1 MKLNVLAFFA
11 LISLPFSIA
20 AETRTPL
27 HEEWQLQ
34 SGCKTTADGASIS
47 AAQFATDGWLKISVP
62 STVLAAQVKAGVLPD
77 PYFGSNLRQIPGTT
91 YPVGQNFANL
101 PMSPDSPYACAWWYR
116 KQFAAPA
123 LAAKDNRLW
132 LHFGGI
138 NYRGEIWINGK
149 KIADSS
155 AVSGAYRTYD
165 FDVTDAVIPGKPNA
179 LAVKTTAPT
188 EKDLGINWVDWNPC
202 PPDKDMGLW
211 GAVDLVET
219 GPVTVR
225 SPLAITHFSD
235 GSLNRADLTVYA
247 ELHNSTSNPIKG
259 VLSGTA
265 AGAKF
270 EKPVE
275 LAAHED
281 QTVVFSPEQF
291 PALRIQNPK
300 PWWPRQMGEP
310 HLERLTVTFS
320 AQGHAIDEQ
329 SVNFGIREVTSE
341 LTANGSRLFRVNGK
355 PILIRGAGWSQDM
368 LLRTDENRLRSQF
381 DLVQDMN
388 LNTIRLEGKLETEDF
403 FRLADERGILVML
416 GWCCCDHWEHWKDW
430 TPQDLTIAT
439 QSLRSQMLRLRHHA
453 SLLVWLNGSDNPPIP
468 EVEKAYLQ
476 VESDTHWPNP
486 ILSSAT
492 GAVTPVTGESGVKMT
507 GPYDY
512 VAPSYWYYATHY
524 GGAIGYNTETSPGPA
539 ISSLASR
546 KLFLPDP
553 EAWPPSATWSLHYGG
568 GEFKDLKVFDAAM
581 EAVYAKP
588 LSAADYE
595 RMAHTM
601 EYDSERA
608 MYEAY
613 SKNKYTST
621 GVIQWMLNNAWPSMI
636 WHLYDYFLDAGGG
649 YFGAKKAC
657 EPLHIQYAYDDR
669 AIDLVNSTYAD
680 AEALRAE
687 VHVYGLAWNELYNAH
702 AGVNAISDSS
712 QRIFTIP
719 AALYSGPERILF
731 IDLSLTDASG
741 RVVSHNFYWVP
752 TTLATFDWEATDYTH
767 TPASRHPNLTALAHL
782 PAAQVDAHAE
792 LANSPHGREIRLHLA
807 NKSNALA
814 FQLRAAVR
822 TPSGGLIA
830 PVLWSDNWIELKPG
844 ESTTLTAQ
852 LPAADTNTPTVQ
864 VDGWNVAPVSL
875 TPTAAVATR

>member
-1 MKLNVLAFFA
+1 MKLKALALFA
-11 LISLPFSIA
+11 LISLSLSAA
-20 AETRTPL
+20 AETHTPL
-27 HEEWQLQ
+27 HDDWQLQ
-34 SGCKTTADGASIS
+34 SACKTTAEGAAIS
-47 AAQFATDGWLKISVP
+47 APGFATDGWLKTSVP
-62 STVLAAQVKAGVLPD
+62 STVLAAQVKAGILSD
-77 PYFGSNLRQIPGTT
+77 PYFGDNLRKLPGTT
-91 YPVGQNFANL
+91 YPIGQNFSNL
-101 PMSPDSPYACAWWYR
+101 PMSPDSPYACSWWYR
-116 KQFAAPA
+116 NLFEAPA
-123 LAAKDNRLW
+123 LATKDNRLW

-138 NYRGEIWINGK
+138 NYRGELWVNGK
-149 KIADSS
+149 KIADSTQI
-155 AVSGAYRTYD
+155 AGAYRTYD
-165 FDVTDAVIPGKPNA
+165 FDVTDAITPGKPNVI
-179 LAVKTTAPT
+179 AVKTTAPT

-211 GAVDLVET
+211 GAVDLIES

-225 SPLAITHFSD
+225 SPLATTHFPD
-235 GSLNRADLTVYA
+235 GSLTRADLTIYA
-247 ELHNSTSNPIKG
+247 ELHNTSPNPIKG
-259 VLSGTA
+259 VVFGTV
-265 AGAKF
+265 AGIKF

-281 QTVVFSPEQF
+281 QSVAFRPEQF

-300 PWWPRQMGEP
+300 LWWPRQMGDP
-310 HLERLTVTFS
+310 HLEHLTVSFAT
-320 AQGHAIDEQ
+320 QGRTVDER
-329 SVNFGIREVTSE
+329 SVSFGIREVTSE
-341 LTANGSRLFRVNGK
+341 LTSNGSRLFRINGK

-439 QSLRSQMLRLRHHA
+439 ASLRSQMLRLRHHA

-468 EVEKAYLQ
+468 PVEKAYLQ
-476 VESDTHWPNP
+476 VESETHWPNP

-492 GAVTPVTGESGVKMT
+492 GAVTTVTGESGVKMT

-512 VAPSYWYYATHY
+512 VAPSYWYYGTHY

-546 KLFLPDP
+546 KLFLSDP
-553 EAWPPSATWSLHYGG
+553 EAWPPTSDWSLHYGG

-581 EAVYAKP
+581 EAVYTKP
-588 LSAADYE
+588 QSAADYE
-595 RMAHTM
+595 RLANTM

-636 WHLYDYFLDAGGG
+636 WHLYDYYLDAGGG

-669 AIDLVNSTYAD
+669 AIDVVNSTYSE
-680 AEALRAE
+680 AEGLRAE
-687 VHVYGLAWNELYNAH
+687 VHVYGLALNELYKDSAVVTAH
-702 AGVNAISDSS
+702 SDSS
-712 QRIFTIP
+712 QRILTLP
-719 AALYSGPERILF
+719 VGLYSGPERILF
-731 IDLSLTDASG
+731 VDLTLADASG
-741 RVVSHNFYWVP
+741 HTVSHNFYWIP
-752 TTLATFDWEATDYTH
+752 TTLTTFDWEATDYTH
-767 TPASRHPNLTALAHL
+767 TPAARHEDLTALAHL

-792 LANSPHGREIRLHLA
+792 IATSAHGREISLHLV
-807 NKSNALA
+807 NKSNTLA

-822 TPSGGLIA
+822 TSSGGLIA

-852 LPAADTNTPTVQ
+852 LPAGHSTTPTVQ
-864 VDGWNVAPVSL
+864 LDGWNVAPISL
-875 TPTAAVATR
+875 TPTTAVAAR